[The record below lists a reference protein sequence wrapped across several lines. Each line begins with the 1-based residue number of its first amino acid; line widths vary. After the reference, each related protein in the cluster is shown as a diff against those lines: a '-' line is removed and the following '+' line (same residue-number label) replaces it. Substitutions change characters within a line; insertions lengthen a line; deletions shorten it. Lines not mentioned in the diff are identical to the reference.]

1 MAIGAAIASKT
12 TNDEFDLDV
21 VAELDLPLRTTPREV
36 LDLLFLAVNGQP
48 GSRYHGKV
56 RRRTRC
62 VTVEYA
68 DNMHID
74 VTPAL
79 RRPGT
84 PERESLIFHH
94 WAEAPAELSFRCV
107 ANPYGFAEWFKQATP
122 PDHWFAEAFMA
133 RTLTY
138 ERALLVEAAESEPV
152 PPQESAFQKSLAV
165 ITLQLVKRWRNIQ
178 YEGRSGRRPPSIM
191 IARLVAENASRA
203 NCLSQEL
210 LHQAKTMLSV
220 FEQSQRSGSLVHLTN
235 PVCRSD
241 TLTDRWPGSLPN
253 QAVFIRDLQILVTK
267 VERLTAGC
275 DLAEILNEL

>member
-1 MAIGAAIASKT
+1 MNAFTTRRGLPFADPLDALLADVAIRIQLSPTDHRKAVARYRADQRVDRTRWEPSGRPRDRFYPQGSMAIGAAIASKT

-94 WAEAPAELSFRCV
+94 RAEAPAELSFRCV
-107 ANPYGFAEWFKQATP
+107 ANRYGFAEWFKQATP

-138 ERALLVEAAESEPV
+138 ERALLV
-152 PPQESAFQKSLAV
+152 
-165 ITLQLVKRWRNIQ
+165 KRQRASPYHRRNP
-178 YEGRSGRRPPSIM
+178 RS
-191 IARLVAENASRA
+191 
-203 NCLSQEL
+203 
-210 LHQAKTMLSV
+210 
-220 FEQSQRSGSLVHLTN
+220 RS
-235 PVCRSD
+235 
-241 TLTDRWPGSLPN
+241 RWPLLRSN
-253 QAVFIRDLQILVTK
+253 W
-267 VERLTAGC
+267 
-275 DLAEILNEL
+275 